1 MQSMEV
7 DGFHGFKRVVD
18 SFRLI
23 RDVNTGKS
31 IGVLYVK
38 LKNENDMETVMKRA
52 FMLRGTEVSSNTLF
66 AFLFALSRREHFRA
80 VRIIKYVC
88 FVWRVGC
95 RFVSNLSQSFSSMPL
110 A

>member
-1 MQSMEV
+1 MEV

-31 IGVLYVK
+31 IGGLYVK

-66 AFLFALSRREHFRA
+66 
-80 VRIIKYVC
+80 
-88 FVWRVGC
+88 
-95 RFVSNLSQSFSSMPL
+95 SFFCL
-110 A
+110 H